1 MSLHSEK
8 QELRRLHA
16 SLERLDV
23 LFARATPDSL
33 EVQANRNA
41 SYHRLEK
48 LKAQTNGEKR
58 LVLLCMTPRSGSSLF
73 CEALHKTGKLG
84 DPGEWFNAHDNNNL
98 DNMVSQF
105 GAQSREEMLDHIYA
119 SSATDNG
126 ICIIKGDFYQCQ
138 PFLYDD
144 LIFRHFD
151 SVRFINIRRQDL
163 LAQAISRYIG
173 TQTGSWASHQ
183 DARDTEPRYDREG
196 IQRQLDYMLSMEEA
210 WRNFFA
216 SRAMRPPQFTYEQ
229 IVRNLPAKVEQVAKM
244 CGVVVKSDATP
255 NALNLKKQGSD
266 RNAIWAKRFAKET
279 RQMARKHPGL
289 GMNAEDLRKMPKNMP
304 PKAPATEV
312 KQN

>member
-23 LFARATPDSL
+23 LFARATPESL
-33 EVQANRNA
+33 EVQANRSV

-48 LKAQTNGEKR
+48 LKAQTNGKKQ

-84 DPGEWFNAHDNNNL
+84 DPGEWFNAHDGNNL
-98 DNMVSQF
+98 DNMVREF
-105 GAQSREEMLDHIYA
+105 GAQTREDMLDHIYT

-126 ICIIKGDFYQCQ
+126 VCIVKGDFYQCQ

-144 LIFRHFD
+144 LLFRHFD
-151 SVRFINIRRQDL
+151 SVRFINIRRKDL

-183 DARDTEPRYDREG
+183 EARDNEPRYDREA
-196 IQRQLDYMLSMEEA
+196 IQRQLDYMLTMEEC
-210 WRNFFA
+210 WRNYFA
-216 SRAMRPPQFTYEQ
+216 VRAMRPPQFTYEQ
-229 IVRNLPAKVEQVAKM
+229 IVRDLPTKVEQVAKM
-244 CGVVVKSDATP
+244 CGLTLKSDVTP
-255 NALNLKKQGSD
+255 NALRLKKQGSD
-266 RNAIWAKRFAKET
+266 RNAKWAKRFAKET
-279 RQMARKHPGL
+279 RHMARKHTGL
-289 GMNAEDLRKMPKNMP
+289 NMKPSDLRKPAQNP
-304 PKAPATEV
+304 PAKRPLETM
-312 KQN
+312 KHN